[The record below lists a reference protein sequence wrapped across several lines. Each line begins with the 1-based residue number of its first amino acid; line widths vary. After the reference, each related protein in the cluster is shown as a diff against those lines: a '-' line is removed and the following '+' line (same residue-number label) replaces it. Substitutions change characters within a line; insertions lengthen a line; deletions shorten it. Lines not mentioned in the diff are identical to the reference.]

1 MYIETDEIKK
11 APEQTVGIEFN
22 DIIKELDESNPIFA
36 DITFKLLGNIIT
48 ATGKI
53 HGQIKSTCEK
63 CLKEFNR
70 KIDININE
78 QFMLGSMYN
87 GSDGEFE
94 LKENDFFE
102 ELGDKKEIDVDD
114 LIYQSVILNSPN
126 QIVCDINC
134 MGDEMLAKYLKKEIS
149 DPRLDVFKNIK
160 IEKDN

>member
-1 MYIETDEIKK
+1 MYIEIDEIRN
-11 APEQTVGIEFN
+11 APEQTLRVEFN
-22 DIIKELDESNPIFA
+22 DIIKELDENNSIEA

-53 HGQIKSTCEK
+53 KGQIKSTCVR

-70 KIDININE
+70 KIDINLNE
-78 QFMLGSMYN
+78 KYMLGSLFN
-87 GSDGEFE
+87 GMDGEIE
-94 LKENDFFE
+94 LQENNFLE
-102 ELGDKKEIDVDD
+102 ELGDKNEIDIED

-134 MGDEMLAKYLKKEIS
+134 VGDEILEKYVKKDVS

-160 IEKDN
+160 LEKDK

>member
-1 MYIETDEIKK
+1 MYIEIDEIRN
-11 APEQTVGIEFN
+11 APDQTLCIEFD
-22 DIIKELDESNPIFA
+22 DIIKELDENNPIQA

-53 HGQIKSTCEK
+53 KGEIKSTCVR

-70 KIDININE
+70 KIDIKLNE
-78 QFMLGSMYN
+78 KYMLGTLFN
-87 GSDGEFE
+87 GMDGEIE
-94 LKENDFFE
+94 LKENNFLE
-102 ELGDKKEIDVDD
+102 ELGDKNEIDIED

-134 MGDEMLAKYLKKEIS
+134 VGDEILEKYVKKDIS

-160 IEKDN
+160 LEKDN

>member
-1 MYIETDEIKK
+1 MYIEIDEIRN
-11 APEQTVGIEFN
+11 APEQTLRIEFN
-22 DIIKELDESNPIFA
+22 DIIKELDENNSIEA

-53 HGQIKSTCEK
+53 KGQIKSTCVR

-70 KIDININE
+70 KIDINLNE
-78 QFMLGSMYN
+78 KYMLGNLFN
-87 GSDGEFE
+87 GMDGEIE
-94 LKENDFFE
+94 LQENNFLE
-102 ELGDKKEIDVDD
+102 ELGDKNEIDIKD

-134 MGDEMLAKYLKKEIS
+134 VGDEILEKYVKKDVS

-160 IEKDN
+160 LEKDK